1 MLTLNLIRSKSPY
14 EEGWIKLLINLNK
27 TQGDDEPLNLL
38 TILNSNGLE
47 DTLWV
52 LTQTDCDER
61 LSRHFSAWCAEQVI
75 HNFELQHPND
85 PRPREAINLKR
96 DDSASREQRV
106 AAQAAA
112 VAAVVA
118 ATQAAAVAAVVAAT
132 QAAVAARSAARA
144 AADLAAEYAAM
155 VAARSAAY
163 SLADLAAWTAAR
175 SAARAAADPAAEY
188 AARVAQTEQLRKML
202 TWGF

>member
-118 ATQAAAVAAVVAAT
+118 ATQAA
-132 QAAVAARSAARA
+132 VAARSAARA